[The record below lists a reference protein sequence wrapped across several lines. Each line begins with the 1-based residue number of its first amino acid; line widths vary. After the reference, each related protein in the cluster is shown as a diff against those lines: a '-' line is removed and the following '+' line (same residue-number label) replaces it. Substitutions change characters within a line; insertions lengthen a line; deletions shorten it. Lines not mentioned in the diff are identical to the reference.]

1 MQYQSNRKN
10 ISVDLWVNVLIYLL
24 NEVKTVLE
32 TSLELFQFLL
42 TPSVLQIIDFF

>member
-1 MQYQSNRKN
+1 MQYQSNRNN

-32 TSLELFQFLL
+32 TSQELFQFLL